1 MSGTVM
7 ITTGGTGGHVFPGLA
22 VAAELVAR
30 GWGVFWLGTR
40 EGMEAKLV
48 PQHGVDFEAI
58 SFRGVRGK
66 GWKTLLLG
74 PCVLAALDSLRGAPA
89 AAERCGLRRL
99 RRSLGALMGVARA
112 AAGDPRLERSG
123 LNRVAYGPIAS
134 CWVSRRDAGRDRRA
148 NGRQSAARRH
158 RGTPCRSALRRPHS
172 GRCGSW
178 SSAAARRPALN
189 ETCGKSAPPCR
200 ARPIVHQAGA
210 KHIDALARAYRDAGV
225 EAECVAFIDDMAS
238 RYAWADF
245 AIARGG
251 ALTVSELA
259 AVGLGALIVPLP
271 GAIADE
277 QTANADFLVRAG
289 GAIRI
294 AQDELDAG
302 RLASLLSSLDRPKA
316 LAMATA
322 ARAVGRTD
330 ATDRVADACLEAA
343 ERKP

>member
-1 MSGTVM
+1 VPAAIARM
-7 ITTGGTGGHVFPGLA
+7 PA
-22 VAAELVAR
+22 VAR
-30 GWGVFWLGTR
+30 
-40 EGMEAKLV
+40 
-48 PQHGVDFEAI
+48 PQV
-58 SFRGVRGK
+58 
-66 GWKTLLLG
+66 
-74 PCVLAALDSLRGAPA
+74 
-89 AAERCGLRRL
+89 
-99 RRSLGALMGVARA
+99 
-112 AAGDPRLERSG
+112 
-123 LNRVAYGPIAS
+123 
-134 CWVSRRDAGRDRRA
+134 
-148 NGRQSAARRH
+148 
-158 RGTPCRSALRRPHS
+158 
-172 GRCGSW
+172 
-178 SSAAARRPALN
+178 
-189 ETCGKSAPPCR
+189 
-200 ARPIVHQAGA
+200 VHQAGA

-294 AQDELDAG
+294 AQDGLDAG